1 MIGTGMGLWSFTFEY
16 YANVLKAIAGDW
28 NVDLPLPFVGDLWWL
43 GVFSNEESGREF
55 VFCSGA
61 WPRAGSLAG
70 TDVGPMG
77 FRCFVLQPTISA
89 AAGNH
94 MTFEESHEQVTRTRD
109 RLRNGAGPGERSRQ
123 RKLPHQLFFVKKDTC
138 LLPKI

>member
-70 TDVGPMG
+70 TDVGAVRYPLPCWAFLG
-77 FRCFVLQPTISA
+77 WALRTTVRWVRCSTK
-89 AAGNH
+89 
-94 MTFEESHEQVTRTRD
+94 
-109 RLRNGAGPGERSRQ
+109 RLAPRNG
-123 RKLPHQLFFVKKDTC
+123 FVRAVSAE
-138 LLPKI
+138 

>member
-1 MIGTGMGLWSFTFEY
+1 MGLWSFTFEY

-70 TDVGPMG
+70 TCVGSVRPARTLPLAQG
-77 FRCFVLQPTISA
+77 SVVVLYWELQ
-89 AAGNH
+89 N
-94 MTFEESHEQVTRTRD
+94 
-109 RLRNGAGPGERSRQ
+109 
-123 RKLPHQLFFVKKDTC
+123 
-138 LLPKI
+138 